1 LACCDELAQQLLW
14 IFAGRYSGR
23 KVIKTAAARSTPNAS
38 KPVLIWPNAML
49 SKVVAAVAAPISIG
63 IGHFRFLDCE
73 AKTPIQRLSA
83 CCYSLAEGTRREEM
97 GILYVARSA
106 KLGRWAS
113 DVGLGKNVYKVGVAD
128 GDPKTLAVA
137 GWAGESD
144 WTIVRKR
151 EVEGLDQEEALDR
164 LCRKEKMIDPN
175 LYPKLKGAVGVFRLT
190 PARVENHI
198 VVTRALAGESDR
210 AEIKLRPTDYADYLI
225 HNAMR

>member
-1 LACCDELAQQLLW
+1 
-14 IFAGRYSGR
+14 
-23 KVIKTAAARSTPNAS
+23 
-38 KPVLIWPNAML
+38 
-49 SKVVAAVAAPISIG
+49 
-63 IGHFRFLDCE
+63 
-73 AKTPIQRLSA
+73 
-83 CCYSLAEGTRREEM
+83 M

-128 GDPKTLAVA
+128 ADPKSLAAA

-144 WTIVRKR
+144 WNIVRKR
-151 EVEGLDQEEALDR
+151 EVEGLNEEEALDR
-164 LCRKEKMIDPN
+164 LGRKEKMIDPH

-210 AEIKLRPTDYADYLI
+210 VEVKLKPIDYADYLI